1 MGWEHKD
8 RVYLHPRRYETA
20 GKKGWGFAGIDIQ
33 LQENEMTFEEWLDY
47 HCQEGWSL
55 FKVSREL
62 PENFTQ
68 PSQAWCIFR
77 REVE

>member
-47 HCQEGWSL
+47 LNLVAKE
-55 FKVSREL
+55 
-62 PENFTQ
+62 
-68 PSQAWCIFR
+68 PSQKSGFQPLKK
-77 REVE
+77 VLMT